1 MVQKLT
7 HPIATT
13 LVNRLRDQQSDAVT
27 FRSSIA
33 ELSKILVFEAFKE
46 IEMETK
52 TIQTWQGDHD
62 FEFIDDG
69 SIMFVPIMRAGM
81 PMLDPLIALFPKA
94 VSGFLAMKRDETTHK
109 AVLYY
114 DRVPDCEGKTVV
126 LLDPMVATGGSLCDA
141 LDVIKAK
148 GPKRIISLNLIG
160 APEGLAV
167 LEERHPDIPVYI
179 AQIDSHLNQ
188 NKFIIPG
195 IGDAGDRAYNTPE

>member
-7 HPIATT
+7 HPIAKT
-13 LVNRLRDQQSDAVT
+13 LINRMRDKNTDAVQ
-27 FRSSIA
+27 FRSCIA
-33 ELSKILVFEAFKE
+33 ELSKILLLEAFKE

-52 TIQTWQGDHD
+52 SIQTWQGTHD
-62 FEFIDDG
+62 FEFINDK
-69 SIMFVPIMRAGM
+69 SIMFIPIMRAGM
-81 PMLDPLIALFPKA
+81 PMLDSLITLFPDA
-94 VSGFLAMKRDETTHK
+94 ISGFLAMKRDEMTHK

-148 GPKRIISLNLIG
+148 GPKRILSLNLIG
-160 APEGLAV
+160 APEGLSV
-167 LEERHPDIPVYI
+167 VEERHPDVPVYI
-179 AQIDSHLNQ
+179 AQIDLHLND